1 MRQPEAGGLG
11 EVLMKTA
18 KTVASVCFLDNH
30 SISMDVEQV
39 GSIEM
44 GTPMQVEDGTWFCEM
59 IIRSANG
66 TLAVQMLADN
76 PERFVVSEQGEDR
89 EED

>member
-1 MRQPEAGGLG
+1 
-11 EVLMKTA
+11 MKTA

-39 GSIEM
+39 SSIEM
-44 GTPMQVEDGTWFCEM
+44 GAPMQVDDGTWFCEI

-66 TLAVQMLADN
+66 TLALQMLADS
-76 PERFVVSEQGEDR
+76 PERFAVQEQEESGE
-89 EED
+89 EE

>member
-1 MRQPEAGGLG
+1 
-11 EVLMKTA
+11 MKTA

-44 GTPMQVEDGTWFCEM
+44 GAPMQVDDGTWFCEM

-66 TLAVQMLADN
+66 TLALQMLADS
-76 PERFVVSEQGEDR
+76 PERFAVQEQ
-89 EED
+89 EESDEEE